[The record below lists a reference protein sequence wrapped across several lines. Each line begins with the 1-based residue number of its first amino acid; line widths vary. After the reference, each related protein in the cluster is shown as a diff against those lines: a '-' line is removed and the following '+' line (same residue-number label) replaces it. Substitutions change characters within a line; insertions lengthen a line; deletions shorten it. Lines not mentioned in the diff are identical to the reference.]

1 MKALKELTDK
11 KIGLYIRKE
20 DSGENLATGY
30 GRLQWLRY
38 ELEEHEGRIETYI
51 DNANS
56 LEELKKLA
64 CDVIDGKIDVVLIWS
79 IDELINVIGMILM
92 LNCSLREIP
101 IISFCESPERVAY
114 VVEHQ
119 DELIEEVF

>member
-20 DSGENLATGY
+20 ESGENLSTGY

-38 ELEEHEGRIETYI
+38 ELEEHEGSIEIYV
-51 DNANS
+51 DKVNS
-56 LEELKKLA
+56 VEELKHLTHDIISGNVDA
-64 CDVIDGKIDVVLIWS
+64 VLIWS
-79 IDELINVIGMILM
+79 IDELLNVVGMM
-92 LNCSLREIP
+92 LIENCLLREIP

>member
-20 DSGENLATGY
+20 GSGENLATGY

-38 ELEEHEGRIETYI
+38 EIEEHEGRIENYI

-101 IISFCESPERVAY
+101 IISFCESSERVAY
-114 VVEHQ
+114 VVQHQ